1 MPPRVPPPDFKD
13 NLQAQHSL
21 LLDILPQSHHYPS
34 MSAHSLGGK
43 KHWFI
48 IIIIL
53 RFIFIF
59 LIINHYILYYLIY
72 LLSFQMCTFFLI
84 GSSCMKFMFRFNSS
98 CFINKW
104 RKILIEVIST
114 SVLSPPINFIVD
126 TCLLYFCC
134 SSHPIFS
141 FPFYLIYH
149 IIFIIY
155 NIIITSYQ
163 HIIIPSYNNI
173 FINIFNYTV
182 SIFIKIYWSLKS

>member
-43 KHWFI
+43 KHW
-48 IIIIL
+48 
-53 RFIFIF
+53 
-59 LIINHYILYYLIY
+59 
-72 LLSFQMCTFFLI
+72 
-84 GSSCMKFMFRFNSS
+84 
-98 CFINKW
+98 FINKW